1 MAGIGYSRAM
11 QNLSTEY
18 VSTTDAAI
26 LAGVSPRH
34 LVKLIVEGK
43 IRAQKVGRNWLVS
56 RESAESFSRHP
67 TMGRPK
73 KPTKQG

>member
-1 MAGIGYSRAM
+1 MSDIGYSRAM
-11 QNLSTEY
+11 QNLATEY

-26 LAGVSPRH
+26 LAGVSARH

-43 IRAQKVGRNWLVS
+43 IAAQKVGRNWLVS
-56 RESAESFSRHP
+56 RESAEGFSRHP

-73 KPTKQG
+73 SLENKA

>member
-1 MAGIGYSRAM
+1 M

-18 VSTTDAAI
+18 LSTTDAAI
-26 LAGVSPRH
+26 IAGVSARH

-43 IRAQKVGRNWLVS
+43 IHAQKVGRNWLVS
-56 RESAESFSRHP
+56 RESAEAFSRHP

-73 KPTKQG
+73 SLENNA